1 MMAVSHR
8 MDICF
13 RSFRSSSAG
22 NCLALWTRDTS
33 LLIDCGVRTL
43 RDCRAILRGHQASG
57 GPVHGVL
64 VTHAHRDHL
73 SSDGLRI
80 LQEEGIQIYGH
91 RHVVPQLRA
100 RHGVADG
107 DQSPIQPFPG
117 HSFVFGDLEVT
128 AIPLPHAPDFPT
140 FGFAIE
146 VGHGAR
152 RRKLVVATDFHDFS
166 PVRPHLAGADFVFV
180 EANHDPELLRRH
192 PNPNSRY
199 HLSNVK
205 TARLLCD
212 AFGDGG
218 AAPQLVV
225 LGHLSEERNDDRL
238 AVGEVERAFAG
249 RGMRVP
255 FELETAPRF
264 EASRVMRIG

>member
-1 MMAVSHR
+1 MLLY
-8 MDICF
+8 F

-22 NCLALWTRDTS
+22 NCLAVWTAHTS

-43 RDCRAILRGHQASG
+43 RDCRAIIRGHQASH

-80 LQEEGIQIYGH
+80 LQEEKIPVYGH
-91 RHVVPQLRA
+91 RHVVALVRA
-100 RHGVADG
+100 RHGVAAWH
-107 DQSPIQPFPG
+107 QTAIEPFPDDR
-117 HSFVFGDLEVT
+117 FDFGEFEVT
-128 AIPLPHAPDFPT
+128 AISVPHSPGVPT

-146 VGHGAR
+146 AGHGAR
-152 RRKLVVATDFHDFS
+152 RRKLVVATDFNDAAA
-166 PVRPHLAGADFVFV
+166 VLPHLAGADFVFV
-180 EANHDPELLRRH
+180 EANHDPELLRQH

-212 AFGDGG
+212 AFGNGDS
-218 AAPQLVV
+218 APKLVV
-225 LGHLSEERNDDRL
+225 LGHLSEERNDERL
-238 AVGEVERAFAG
+238 AVGEVERAFARQG
-249 RGMRVP
+249 VRVP
-255 FELETAPRF
+255 FELDTAPRF
-264 EASRVMRIG
+264 EASRVIRIG